1 MFRSIKWRF
10 IVIYFM
16 LVFIGMV
23 ISGIFIIQS
32 IEQYNYVNI
41 DNRIDSISNIVLPRI
56 SEYDN
61 LNDNAVDIQQILN
74 TYSGFGFRE
83 EIFVIDIDSNYT
95 ILATNSENRGRDAI
109 DILDFDL
116 IVASSNGKEMQDYVI
131 KDNNYTSLKTR
142 DMAYPVG
149 EENNTRGI
157 LYIRYDLAEVY
168 ENTSKSKVII
178 IQSTFLASFITVIL
192 GFFIAKSITD
202 PINDVTDKAAKMAA
216 GDFNQV
222 VEVKS
227 GDEIGKLA
235 EMFNYLTKRLKTS
248 LSEISREKSK
258 LEAIIN
264 YMDDGLIA
272 VNTDGEIIHLNPK
285 AISMLNFTETSLDF
299 NKIVGDLNED
309 LMIENIIKT
318 DDSWLGSSS
327 IKLDDSIYKVSY
339 APYANEDR
347 EKSGIVFVLQDVTEQ
362 EKLEN
367 MRRDFVANVSH
378 ELKTPLTSIKSY
390 TETILDG
397 MVDDPETQREFLTV
411 VSSEADRM
419 NRLVQDLLQ
428 LSSFDTENVR
438 LKKEV
443 HDYMAL
449 ITMSIKKFEVTT
461 KAKNQIIELISDEK
475 DILGRFDYDRI
486 EQVVINI
493 LSNAIKYSFDG
504 STLVVNVDS
513 HGDYVNISVKDN
525 GMGIPEK
532 DLTRIFERFYRVDKA
547 RTRAHGGTGLG
558 LSIAKEIIEA
568 HGGLIKI
575 HSAVDIGT
583 TVTISLPK
591 DSSDTYVNA

>member
-41 DNRIDSISNIVLPRI
+41 DNRIDSISSIVLPRI

-83 EIFVIDIDSNYT
+83 EIFVIDIDLNYT
-95 ILATNSENRGRDAI
+95 ILATNSENRGREAI

-116 IVASSNGKEMQDYVI
+116 IVGSSNGKEMQDYVS

-149 EENNTRGI
+149 EENNIRGI

-168 ENTSKSKVII
+168 ENTNKSKVII

-248 LSEISREKSK
+248 LSEISSEKSK

-272 VNTDGEIIHLNPK
+272 VNTKGEIIHLNPK
-285 AISMLNFTETSLDF
+285 AIAMLNFTETSLDF

-309 LMIENIIKT
+309 LMIENIIKK
-318 DDSWLGSSS
+318 DDSWLGSSC
-327 IKLDDSIYKVSY
+327 IKVHDSIYKVSY
-339 APYANEDR
+339 APYANENL
-347 EKSGIVFVLQDVTEQ
+347 EKSGIVFVLQDITEQ

-397 MVDDPETQREFLTV
+397 MVDDPETQREFLMV

-428 LSSFDTENVR
+428 LSSFDTEKVR

-449 ITMSIKKFEVTT
+449 VTMSIKKFEVTT
-461 KAKNQIIELISDEK
+461 KSKNQTIEILSDE
-475 DILGRFDYDRI
+475 DEILGRFDYYRI
-486 EQVVINI
+486 EQVIINI
-493 LSNAIKYSFDG
+493 VSNAIKYSFDG
-504 STLVVNVDS
+504 STLVVNIDS

-547 RTRAHGGTGLG
+547 RTRENGGTGLG
-558 LSIAKEIIEA
+558 LSIAKEIVEA
-568 HGGLIKI
+568 HGGMIKI
-575 HSAVDIGT
+575 NSTVDIGT

-591 DSSDTYVNA
+591 DSSETYVLM

>member
-41 DNRIDSISNIVLPRI
+41 DNRIDSISSIVLPRI

-116 IVASSNGKEMQDYVI
+116 IVGSSNGKEMQDYVS

-149 EENNTRGI
+149 EENNIRGI

-168 ENTSKSKVII
+168 ESTNKSKVII

-248 LSEISREKSK
+248 LSEISSEKSK

-309 LMIENIIKT
+309 LMIENIIKN

-339 APYANEDR
+339 APYANENL
-347 EKSGIVFVLQDVTEQ
+347 EKSGIVFVIQDVTEQ

-397 MVDDPETQREFLTV
+397 IVDDPQTQREFLMV

-461 KAKNQIIELISDEK
+461 KAKNQTIELISDED

-486 EQVVINI
+486 EQVIINI
-493 LSNAIKYSFDG
+493 ISNAIKYSFDG
-504 STLVVNVDS
+504 STLVVNIDS

-558 LSIAKEIIEA
+558 LSIAKEIVEA
-568 HGGLIKI
+568 HGGVIKI
-575 HSAVDIGT
+575 QSTVDIGT

-591 DSSDTYVNA
+591 DSSDTYVTT

>member
-41 DNRIDSISNIVLPRI
+41 DNRINSISNLVLPRI
-56 SEYDN
+56 SEYED
-61 LNDNAVDIQQILN
+61 LNDNAADIQQILN

-95 ILATNSENRGRDAI
+95 ILATNSENRGRNAI
-109 DILDFDL
+109 NVLEFNL
-116 IVASSNGKEMQDYVI
+116 LVGSSNGKEMKDYVS
-131 KDNNYTSLKTR
+131 KDANYTSLKTR
-142 DMAYPVG
+142 DMSYPVG
-149 EENNTRGI
+149 QEDDVRGI

-168 ENTSKSKVII
+168 ENTNKSKVII

-272 VNTDGEIIHLNPK
+272 VNTEGEIIHLNPK

-299 NKIVGDLNED
+299 NKTIGLLNEN
-309 LMIENIIKT
+309 LLIENIIKK
-318 DDSWLGSSS
+318 DDFWVGSDS
-327 IKLDDSIYKVSY
+327 IKNDDSIYKVNY
-339 APYANEDR
+339 APYANENR

-362 EKLEN
+362 EKLEK
-367 MRRDFVANVSH
+367 MRREFVANVSH

-397 MVDDPETQREFLTV
+397 MVEDPETQREFLTV
-411 VSSEADRM
+411 VSLEADRM

-428 LSSFDTENVR
+428 LSSFDTANVR
-438 LKKEV
+438 LKREV
-443 HDYMAL
+443 HDYLAL

-461 KAKNQIIELISDEK
+461 KSKNQTIELFSDEES
-475 DILGRFDYDRI
+475 ILGKFDYDKI
-486 EQVVINI
+486 EQVIINI
-493 LSNAIKYSFDG
+493 LSNAIKYSYEN
-504 STLVVNVDS
+504 SILVVNVNS

-532 DLTRIFERFYRVDKA
+532 DLNRIFERFYRVDKA
-547 RTRAHGGTGLG
+547 RTREHGGTGLG
-558 LSIAKEIIEA
+558 LSIAKEIVEA
-568 HGGLIKI
+568 HKGRIRI
-575 HSAVDIGT
+575 HSTLDIGT
-583 TVTISLPK
+583 TVVINIPK
-591 DSSDTYVNA
+591 DDSEI